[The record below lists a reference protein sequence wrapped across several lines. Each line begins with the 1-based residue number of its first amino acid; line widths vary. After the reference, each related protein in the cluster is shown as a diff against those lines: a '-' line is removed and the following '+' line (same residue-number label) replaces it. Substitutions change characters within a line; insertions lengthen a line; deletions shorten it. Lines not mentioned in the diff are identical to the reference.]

1 MNKEL
6 NITEEEY
13 KEINAED
20 DDSIIVNT
28 KNLGRASL
36 IKSKFEFFSLEKIYF
51 PK

>member
-28 KNLGRASL
+28 KNLGRVSL
-36 IKSKFEFFSLEKIYF
+36 IKSKFEFFSFRKNLF
-51 PK
+51 S